1 MHSLM
6 YVRGRWNVLAA
17 LAVVAW
23 LTSTA
28 IAAAHQQT
36 PPPSQAPDKPSDDPA
51 AGLFVRMCGECHD
64 TSRISSTRRTR
75 ADWED
80 QIGKMIEQGAKGT
93 DKEFEIVIGYLL
105 RTFGKVYI
113 NSAKADE
120 IVAVLT
126 LSQKDADAIVAYR
139 AANGR
144 FVDFDALK
152 KVPGIDVE
160 KLKARQ
166 DALGF

>member
-1 MHSLM
+1 MRLLTN
-6 YVRGRWNVLAA
+6 VRRRWNVIAA

-28 IAAAHQQT
+28 IVAARQQT
-36 PPPSQAPDKPSDDPA
+36 PPPQAPDKPADDPA
-51 AGLFVRMCGECHD
+51 AGLFVRMCSECHD

-80 QIGKMIEQGAKGT
+80 QIGQMIEQGAKGT
-93 DKEFEIVIGYLL
+93 DKEFETVIGYLL

-113 NSAKADE
+113 NNAKADE
-120 IVAVLT
+120 IVSVLT

-152 KVPGIDVE
+152 KVPGID
-160 KLKARQ
+160 LKTLEARK
-166 DALGF
+166 DAVSF